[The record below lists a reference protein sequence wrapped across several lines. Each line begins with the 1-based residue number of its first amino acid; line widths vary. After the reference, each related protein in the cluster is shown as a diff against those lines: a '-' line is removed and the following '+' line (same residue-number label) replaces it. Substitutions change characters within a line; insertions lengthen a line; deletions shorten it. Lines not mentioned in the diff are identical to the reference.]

1 MSPQLVKLVAYA
13 GQNAEKLKNSSK
25 QYTGNWVFCST
36 CRHTGKHMDNRAI
49 WIYQKSKRF

>member
-25 QYTGNWVFCST
+25 QYTGNRVFCST

-49 WIYQKSKRF
+49 